1 MECNQTMKAVSTS
14 PRTPFGRAEQAYRHV
29 LAFIESG
36 QVAAGGRLPSEAELE
51 AQMGLSRASVREA
64 LARLRAEGR
73 VQSRRGAGSFLT
85 EGRPAELVR
94 LSTIT
99 TVDELIEW
107 HEFRLALESEVA
119 ALAAERATGEDLARI
134 RAAQDLVIER
144 LATGRASREDAAFHR
159 AIASAARNRKLED
172 AIAAL
177 ANHVIEWGRMGQIR
191 GVLSP
196 SERREI
202 NAVEHGEIVDAIAA
216 RSPDRA
222 RSAVR
227 RHLLNG
233 RARLLSAIGP

>member
-1 MECNQTMKAVSTS
+1 MKSMSTATRDQFS
-14 PRTPFGRAEQAYRHV
+14 RAEQAYRHV
-29 LAFIESG
+29 LEFIESG
-36 QVAAGGRLPSEAELE
+36 QIAAGDRLPSEAELE
-51 AQMGLSRASVREA
+51 AQLGLSRASVREA

-73 VQSRRGAGSFLT
+73 VQSRRGSGSFLT

-99 TVDELIEW
+99 SVPELIEW

-119 ALAAERATGEDLARI
+119 SLAAERATDEDVARM
-134 RAAQDLVIER
+134 RAAQELLMER
-144 LATGRASREDAAFHR
+144 LSAGAASREDAAFHR
-159 AIASAARNRKLED
+159 AIATASRNRKLED

-177 ANHVIEWGRMGQIR
+177 ANHVIEWARMGQVKR
-191 GVLSP
+191 VMSP
-196 SERREI
+196 AERREI
-202 NAVEHGEIVDAIAA
+202 IASEHGEIVDAIAA
-216 RSPDRA
+216 HNAERA

>member
-1 MECNQTMKAVSTS
+1 MKSVSTS
-14 PRTPFGRAEQAYRHV
+14 SRDQFSRAEQAYRHV
-29 LAFIESG
+29 LEFIESG
-36 QVAAGGRLPSEAELE
+36 RVTAGDRLPSEAEFE
-51 AQMGLSRASVREA
+51 AQLGLSRASVREA

-94 LSTIT
+94 LSTINS
-99 TVDELIEW
+99 VPELIEW

-119 ALAAERATGEDLARI
+119 ALAAERASDEDVARM
-134 RAAQDLVIER
+134 RAAQALLMER
-144 LATGRASREDAAFHR
+144 LAAGSASREDAAFHR
-159 AIASAARNRKLED
+159 AIAAAARNRKLED

-177 ANHVIEWGRMGQIR
+177 ANHVIEWARMGQVK
-191 GVLSP
+191 GVMSP

-202 NAVEHGEIVDAIAA
+202 IASEHGAIVDAIAA
-216 RSPDRA
+216 HNVEQA

-233 RARLLSAIGP
+233 RARLLSAFDR

>member
-1 MECNQTMKAVSTS
+1 MKSVSTS
-14 PRTPFGRAEQAYRHV
+14 SRDQFSRAEQAYRHV
-29 LAFIESG
+29 LEFIESG
-36 QVAAGGRLPSEAELE
+36 RVTVGDRLPSEAEFE
-51 AQMGLSRASVREA
+51 AQLGLSRASVREA

-94 LSTIT
+94 LSSIT
-99 TVDELIEW
+99 SVPELIEW

-119 ALAAERATGEDLARI
+119 ALAAERATDEDVARM
-134 RAAQDLVIER
+134 RVAQASLMAR
-144 LATGRASREDAAFHR
+144 LSAGPASREDAAFHR
-159 AIASAARNRKLED
+159 AIAAAARNRKLED

-177 ANHVIEWGRMGQIR
+177 ANHVIEWARIGQVK
-191 GVLSP
+191 GVMSP

-202 NAVEHGEIVDAIAA
+202 IASEHGAIVDAIAA
-216 RSPDRA
+216 HNAEQA

-233 RARLLSAIGP
+233 RARLLSAFDR